1 MPPMGC
7 PASEKHPPLLKSEAL
22 FQEMIPRKK
31 PEKLETVI
39 NTCVSIINHHQ
50 KKNVEIPQEHGFSQM
65 EHSNFCKKSE
75 TVC

>member
-1 MPPMGC
+1 
-7 PASEKHPPLLKSEAL
+7 
-22 FQEMIPRKK
+22 MIPRKK